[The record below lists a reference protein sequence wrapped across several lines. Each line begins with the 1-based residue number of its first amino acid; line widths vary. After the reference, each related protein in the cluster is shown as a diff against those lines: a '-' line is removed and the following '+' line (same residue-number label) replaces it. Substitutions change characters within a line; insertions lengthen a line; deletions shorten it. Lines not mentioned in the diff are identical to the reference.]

1 MSCLKNK
8 KNSEQKIVTIIHF
21 TMIYRNKTIQFNNSL
36 NTPKKSCQAY
46 LDQESLEDIKR
57 LRITMQN

>member
-1 MSCLKNK
+1 MSCLKK
-8 KNSEQKIVTIIHF
+8 KFWAKNSYYHTF
-21 TMIYRNKTIQFNNSL
+21 YMIYRNKTIQFNNSL

-57 LRITMQN
+57 LS